1 MLLVL
6 PVVAVVPL
14 RTRVSTMDFMDC
26 VEFCRARAAVAT
38 LGSLGVGLSSF
49 MAAEGFAIEVEVVA
63 NVPRLGEETTE
74 GEFAGFLAKTG

>member
-1 MLLVL
+1 
-6 PVVAVVPL
+6 
-14 RTRVSTMDFMDC
+14 
-26 VEFCRARAAVAT
+26 
-38 LGSLGVGLSSF
+38 